1 MYVSQSPNLGDRDR
15 LWPCLLLV
23 CRNRSNSRDRYQ
35 GGCYRAG
42 MRRRSTG
49 LAHTGQARHELC
61 PPHPSQGAGVTPL
74 VPSVPRSR
82 YIRLAKRKAQ
92 GSVADGVFHHRMV
105 APQGVGAFSLG
116 DPSSLRGGQGFGP
129 YHSSP
134 HPSSP
139 ASLLFITPLHFVSF
153 FFFYLTHS

>member
-1 MYVSQSPNLGDRDR
+1 
-15 LWPCLLLV
+15 
-23 CRNRSNSRDRYQ
+23 
-35 GGCYRAG
+35 

-49 LAHTGQARHELC
+49 LAQTGQARHELC

-82 YIRLAKRKAQ
+82 CINLAKRKAQ
-92 GSVADGVFHHRMV
+92 GSVADGIFHHWIV
-105 APQGVGAFSLG
+105 APQGVGCFSLG

-139 ASLLFITPLHFVSF
+139 ASLLFITLYHSTF
-153 FFFYLTHS
+153 FFFF